1 MDAAQVAVRVATPVV
16 VVMQDG
22 KITSSRSNSFVFLT
36 MISFYY
42 LVAEAAT
49 AGVVVVGLTPVA
61 VGLTPAA
68 AAVVAIAV
76 ASAVV
81 AEVDVVVAQSSKLAQ
96 LSLIN
101 V

>member
-16 VVMQDG
+16 VVMQD
-22 KITSSRSNSFVFLT
+22 
-36 MISFYY
+36 
-42 LVAEAAT
+42 VAEAAT